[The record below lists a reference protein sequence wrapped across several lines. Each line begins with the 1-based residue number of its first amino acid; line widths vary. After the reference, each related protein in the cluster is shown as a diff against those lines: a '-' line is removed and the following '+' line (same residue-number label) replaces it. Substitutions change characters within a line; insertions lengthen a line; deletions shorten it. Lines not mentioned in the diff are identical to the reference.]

1 MSIRVDGDPRRSG
14 TGAFRRAGAEDRVV
28 IRRLLAYV
36 LLACALA
43 LAAVVLS
50 PLVVDAARFEATR

>member
-1 MSIRVDGDPRRSG
+1 M
-14 TGAFRRAGAEDRVV
+14 

-36 LLACALA
+36 LLAGALA